1 LIFCFRNNRI
11 IFEIY
16 SKIIEKDILI
26 PVYRD
31 NIDQI
36 EGVLFVKDL
45 LRHLDEK
52 DFEWNTLIREP
63 FFIPE

>member
-1 LIFCFRNNRI
+1 LIFLDWKYQNR
-11 IFEIY
+11 FEAIY
-16 SKIIEKDILI
+16 PKIIEKGFSRI

-45 LRHLDEK
+45 LPHIDNEGV
-52 DFEWNTLIREP
+52 
-63 FFIPE
+63 